1 MVSQFPSDSEMWSFE
16 NVQELRFL
24 FHSFLENSG
33 SVVPLLRIT
42 DGLDSYGNCMTFSRC
57 KIPLSMSEELDECM
71 TLYKR
76 PRPLLLAGSETIYN
90 SSAVLRIRCITGVKE
105 ASSFTCSWQW
115 AAAFSLVSTR
125 NSQYVFL
132 KYFFRLGW
140 FLCIGSSSEVELAVC
155 LPDSFSYHCLCLIL
169 EVKVQS
175 KFKVYLLK
183 LFVFTNS
190 EGWVI

>member
-90 SSAVLRIRCITGVKE
+90 NSVVL
-105 ASSFTCSWQW
+105 
-115 AAAFSLVSTR
+115 
-125 NSQYVFL
+125 
-132 KYFFRLGW
+132 
-140 FLCIGSSSEVELAVC
+140 
-155 LPDSFSYHCLCLIL
+155 
-169 EVKVQS
+169 
-175 KFKVYLLK
+175 
-183 LFVFTNS
+183 
-190 EGWVI
+190 